1 MADQRGSVL
10 ARWVGVLRLSRR
22 QLQHRWLESVLIVL
36 GIALGVGVLTA
47 GETFVRFQQS
57 MVEEVLGSAVPE
69 WRAISITPRLLNPV
83 EDFYGLD
90 PVPAV
95 RIAPDLLE
103 APGEITLEDV
113 LAMRNDV
120 PGVAHVTVGSGGT
133 RGFPLVAVGEQSPA
147 DNASVLL
154 EAVTPDHFA
163 FQGMEFIAGGPF
175 TWDDFLTGQ
184 PRIVLNAESAA
195 RVFPDVDPAEWVGQ
209 TISGAGFVPGQSD
222 TGMRWQV
229 VGVVTMGDDDPLW
242 MRMMLADQ
250 EADTL
255 FAYQP
260 ATAGRALVLPAGAT
274 GGIRTA
280 DVTFPQLYVA
290 PRDESLMTEL
300 IAEIEAYFEQKYG
313 AGRIDVRNPLEQRG
327 AAMQEF
333 GPAVIAL
340 LVLAGLGLIIAAVNV
355 LNLFT
360 ARVLR
365 RQRITGMSV
374 ALGATRRLLFW
385 QTAGEALL
393 LGAVG
398 SGFGL
403 ALASGLVAV
412 LRSVLIT
419 GAGELGARALE
430 MYAGFRLGAPDV
442 LVGLAA
448 GIGLSLIF
456 GLYPAWLGSRQDPVE
471 ALRVE

>member
-1 MADQRGSVL
+1 MADKRGSVL
-10 ARWVGVLRLSRR
+10 ARWLGVLRLSRR
-22 QLQHRWLESVLIVL
+22 QLQQRWLESVLIML

-57 MVEEVLGSAVPE
+57 MVTEVLGAAVPE
-69 WRAISITPRLLNPV
+69 WRAVSIQPRMLNPV
-83 EDFYGLD
+83 EDFYGQN

-95 RIAPDLLE
+95 RITADMLE
-103 APGEITLEDV
+103 APAEITVEDV
-113 LAMRNDV
+113 LALRRDV
-120 PGVAHVTVGSGGT
+120 PGVEHVTVVAGT
-133 RGFPLVAVGEQSPA
+133 RETPIVAFG
-147 DNASVLL
+147 DRTITDDTNVLL
-154 EAVTPDHFA
+154 EGVTPDHFA
-163 FQGMEFIAGGPF
+163 FQGMEFVAGGPF
-175 TWDDFLTGQ
+175 TWDDFDMGQ
-184 PRIVLNAESAA
+184 PRVVVEAESVA
-195 RVFPDVDPAEWVGQ
+195 RLFPDVDPVDLIGQ
-209 TISGAGFVPGQSD
+209 NIYTTGVRPGDGDSGTP
-222 TGMRWQV
+222 WQV
-229 VGVVTMGDDDPLW
+229 VGVVTLGDDASLT
-242 MRMMLADQ
+242 RSLFAGQ
-250 EADTL
+250 ESNSL
-255 FAYQP
+255 RAYQP
-260 ATAGRALVLPAGAT
+260 VTANPGIPLPAGAV
-274 GGIRTA
+274 GVGRIPGITFFQVY
-280 DVTFPQLYVA
+280 VT
-290 PRDESLMTEL
+290 PRDEGFMNEL
-300 IAEIEAYFEQKYG
+300 IAEVEAYFDQKYG
-313 AGRIDVRNPLEQRG
+313 VGRINVQNPVEQRG
-327 AAMQEF
+327 AATAEL
-333 GPAVIAL
+333 GPIIVAL

-398 SGFGL
+398 SAFGL
-403 ALASGLVAV
+403 ALASGLVAG
-412 LRSVLIT
+412 LRSLLMAD
-419 GAGELGARALE
+419 AGELAERALF